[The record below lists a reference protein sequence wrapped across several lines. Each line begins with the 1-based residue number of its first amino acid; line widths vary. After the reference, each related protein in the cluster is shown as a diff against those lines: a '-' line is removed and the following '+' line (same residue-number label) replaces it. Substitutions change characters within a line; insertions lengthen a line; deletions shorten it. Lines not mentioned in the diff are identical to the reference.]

1 MRMTYA
7 RDPRRSA
14 ASKVRVSLTIDEAL
28 VAEAK
33 AVGLNLSAVAEEA
46 IRFQTRAEESRL
58 WAERNREA
66 LEAKA
71 KLVDEQGLWSDGL
84 RQF

>member
-7 RDPRRSA
+7 HDPRRSA

-58 WAERNREA
+58 WAERNKDAIEA
-66 LEAKA
+66 WNRKIE
-71 KLVDEQGLWSDGL
+71 EEGLWSDGL
-84 RQF
+84 RLF

>member
-1 MRMTYA
+1 M
-7 RDPRRSA
+7 

-28 VAEAK
+28 IAEAK

-46 IRFQTRAEESRL
+46 IRFRTRAEEMRL

-66 LEAKA
+66 LAAWDKRIEE
-71 KLVDEQGLWSDGL
+71 DGLWSDGL
-84 RQF
+84 RLF

>member
-1 MRMTYA
+1 M
-7 RDPRRSA
+7 

-28 VAEAK
+28 IAEAK

-46 IRFQTRAEESRL
+46 IRFRTRAEEMRL

-66 LEAKA
+66 LVAKA
-71 KLVDEQGLWSDGL
+71 RLVEEQGLWSDGL
-84 RQF
+84 RLF

>member
-1 MRMTYA
+1 MAT
-7 RDPRRSA
+7 
-14 ASKVRVSLTIDEAL
+14 KVRVSLTIDEAL
-28 VAEAK
+28 IAQAK

-46 IRFQTRAEESRL
+46 IRSHTRAEEMRL

-71 KLVDEQGLWSDGL
+71 RLVEEQGLWSDGL
-84 RQF
+84 RLF